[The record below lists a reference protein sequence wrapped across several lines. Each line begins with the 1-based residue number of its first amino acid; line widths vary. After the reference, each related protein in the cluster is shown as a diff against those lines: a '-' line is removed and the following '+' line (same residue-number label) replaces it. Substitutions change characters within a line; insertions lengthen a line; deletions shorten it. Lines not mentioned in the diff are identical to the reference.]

1 MSDPASKAVFLSY
14 ASQDAEPARRIC
26 ESLRAGGVEVWFD
39 ADGGLEHGDEWDAK
53 IRRQIKECVLF
64 IPLISAN
71 TQARHE
77 GYFRLEWELAAQRAM
92 SIASGVPYVLPV
104 VIDDTRE
111 PDALVPDRFRMVQ
124 WTRLRGGE
132 VPSDVQQRFL
142 KLWSHRAG
150 ALKHATAQESAPP
163 AHLASPA
170 SEAIGKPGAKNYALI
185 AAALAVIV
193 AGVGWWLLGGRSK
206 PAPPPSASIAAAAPV
221 KSSPPAAPRSEAR
234 QLADRAFALSVDKY
248 DSTLDDYTLADSLMQ
263 RALTLDAS
271 DGEILARSAALQLM
285 FRNRGFDYNPQRIA
299 KGREQAERAVRL
311 VPASA
316 EAVYALSLAQRY
328 TGNRDASI
336 ESMER
341 VVAIDPNHARALLS
355 LGSSRISQGKPEEGL
370 ALYARARQQPEWA
383 PLADYFEFLRHF
395 SRGEFAEA
403 GRLVRSSFRA
413 GPSANNAAGIA
424 LVHLAW
430 DGDLETAARELAAIP
445 NKLLNAP
452 RIVCVTALVHLNRR
466 KPEEALKVLDRLP
479 DEFIQD
485 AWSTGPK
492 ASLVGRAHALAG
504 RDNAARL
511 AWESGLAVIETRLKT
526 APGAVD
532 YHHSRGMLLAWLGR
546 TEDALQEARTVQEL
560 NRGAAPTWIISEATI
575 YAALGRAD
583 LALPIIEKMLN
594 ERLNNGNWPIT
605 GTLLR
610 QDPLWDKIRSE
621 PKFEAMLA
629 AHPPEKSEV
638 K

>member
-1 MSDPASKAVFLSY
+1 MDNSAKAVFLSY
-14 ASQDAEPARRIC
+14 ASQDAEAAKRIC
-26 ESLRAGGVEVWFD
+26 EALRNGGVEVWFD

-64 IPLISAN
+64 IPVISAS

-77 GYFRLEWELAAQRAM
+77 GYFRIEWDLAAERARG
-92 SIASGVPYVLPV
+92 IASGVPFILPV

-124 WTRLRGGE
+124 WTRLRSGE
-132 VPSDVQQRFL
+132 VPPDVQQRFL

-150 ALKHATAQESAPP
+150 VLKHAAAQESAPTAHP
-163 AHLASPA
+163 APPA
-170 SEAIGKPGAKNYALI
+170 AESIDKPGAKNHALI
-185 AAALAVIV
+185 AAAVAVIV
-193 AGVGWWLLGGRSK
+193 AGVGWWLLGGRSRSSA
-206 PAPPPSASIAAAAPV
+206 APSTTVAAAALV
-221 KSSPPAAPRSEAR
+221 KSMPPNAPRSEAR

-248 DSTLDDYTLADSLMQ
+248 DSTLDDYTLAESLMQ

-285 FRNRGFDYNPQRIA
+285 FRNRGFDYGPERIA

-311 VPASA
+311 VSASA
-316 EAVYALSLAQRY
+316 EAVYALSLAQRH
-328 TGNRDASI
+328 TGNRAAAS
-336 ESMER
+336 ESLER
-341 VVAIDPNHARALLS
+341 VVTLDPNHARALLN
-355 LGSSRISQGKPEEGL
+355 LGSNRISQGKPEEGL
-370 ALYARARQQPEWA
+370 AFYARARQQPEWA
-383 PLADYFEFLRHF
+383 PLADYYEFLRHF
-395 SRGEFAEA
+395 SRGKFAEA
-403 GRLVRSSFRA
+403 DRLVRSSFRA

-424 LVHLAW
+424 LVHLSW
-430 DGDLETAARELAAIP
+430 DGDLDTAVRELAAIP
-445 NKLLNAP
+445 NKLLNVP
-452 RIVCVTALVHLNRR
+452 RIVCVTALVHLSRR
-466 KPEEALKVLDRLP
+466 KPEDALKVLDRLP

-511 AWESGLAVIETRLKT
+511 AWESGLAVAEARLKN
-526 APGAVD
+526 APGDAA
-532 YHHSRGMLLAWLGR
+532 YHQSRGMLLAWLGR
-546 TEDALQEARTVQEL
+546 TEEAMQEARTVQEL
-560 NRGAAPTWIISEATI
+560 NRDAMPSWISSEAAI

-583 LALPIIEKMLN
+583 LALPLIEKMLN
-594 ERLNNGNWPIT
+594 ERRNGNRNWPIT

-610 QDPLWDKIRSE
+610 QDPLWDMIRGE
-621 PKFEAMLA
+621 PKFAALHA
-629 AHPPEKSEV
+629 AHPAEKSEV